1 MKKRHSAEQIA
12 GKLRQADVELGKVKL
27 GGEIGRRI
35 DVTIEN
41 NLLKLDVERD
51 FLAPFKE
58 RRQPDLKGQEK
69 SLGFYADAYRHYVGI
84 GKLID
89 ATAKFA
95 AYTDNKE
102 VLGLKD
108 RLVRDTLDC
117 QDSEG
122 YIGFF
127 TEPEDK
133 MWRAWSG
140 HEMSYIIQGLV
151 TEWRLFDNREALAA
165 AERTADFFIKRW
177 STMPAKFNVWLCGT
191 WGGLDLALVDLSR
204 ATGKRMY
211 LDFLATSMDV
221 TTVDWMTEYP
231 QFTHLYAN
239 ILHCIAQ
246 FGLYETTRETA
257 LLKQSHRII
266 RGLLEHDGLAIN
278 GSSGQY
284 ESFQNSQDGCGS
296 AFETC
301 TAAYLIRLLHVLLQS
316 EGGTLYG
323 DMMERAIYNA
333 LFSAQSPDGRRIR
346 YFSPL
351 EGKRHYFGLDTY
363 CCPNNFRRIIAELPT
378 MVVYKSDDGLT
389 VNLYTESSGELELAP
404 GTSVL
409 VEQHTDYPTSGRVA
423 IVLRPSESVEFTL
436 RLRIPRWCTKA
447 ARVAVN
453 GKEWDHEV
461 AGGAFLAIRRRWKAG
476 DSVEIDLPME
486 WRFIA
491 GRQHQRPL
499 GAVMRGPTVFCLS
512 LERNEALK
520 QMELLHRLRIDPGSI
535 SEPVRD
541 DSVRP
546 NGMACTLRALNPF
559 IEEGPRGP
567 TNTEA
572 VLTEYPDPDCRATY
586 FHLVD
591 DGMLVDDELLPKTD
605 PDKTEDT

>member
-1 MKKRHSAEQIA
+1 MTENTWELKPM
-12 GKLRQADVELGKVKL
+12 ELGKVTL
-27 GGEIGRRI
+27 GGEIGRRL

-58 RRQPDLKGQEK
+58 RRQPDLAGREE
-69 SLGFYADAYRHYVGI
+69 SLGFYADAYRHYVGL

-89 ATAKFA
+89 AAAKFA
-95 AYTDNKE
+95 AYSNNKE
-102 VLGLKD
+102 VLDLKD

-127 TEPEDK
+127 TEPADK

-140 HEMSYIIQGLV
+140 HEMSYIIQGLIS
-151 TEWRLFDNREALAA
+151 EWRLFDNHAALVA

-177 STMPAKFNVWLCGT
+177 STMPQEFSVWMCGT
-191 WGGLDLALVDLSR
+191 WGGLDCALVDLFL
-204 ATGKRMY
+204 ATGKKTY
-211 LDFLATSMDV
+211 SDFLATSMDV
-221 TTVDWMTEYP
+221 RTVDWMIEYP
-231 QFTHLYAN
+231 RFKHLYAN

-246 FGLYETTRETA
+246 LKLYETTRETG

-266 RGLLEHDGLAIN
+266 RGLLENDGLAIN

-284 ESFQNSQDGCGS
+284 ESFQNVQDGCGS

-301 TAAYLIRLLHVLLQS
+301 TVAYLVRLLHGLLQF
-316 EGGTLYG
+316 EGESLYG

-378 MVVYKSDDGLT
+378 MVYYKSDDGVT
-389 VNLYTESSGELELAP
+389 VNLYAESSAKFELAS

-423 IVLRPSESVEFTL
+423 IELRPSESVELTL
-436 RLRIPRWCTKA
+436 RLRIPRWCAKA

-453 GKEWDHEV
+453 GKEWDGEV
-461 AGGAFLAIRRRWKAG
+461 AGGAFLAIRRRWKTG
-476 DSVEIDLPME
+476 DTVEIDMPME

-535 SEPVRD
+535 SGPASD

-546 NGMACTLRALNPF
+546 NGLACTLGAFNPL
-559 IEEGPRGP
+559 IEESPRGP
-567 TNTEA
+567 TNTE
-572 VLTEYPDPDCRATY
+572 VILTEFPDPDCRATY
-586 FHLVD
+586 FRLVD
-591 DGMLVDDELLPKTD
+591 DSMLVDDELLPKTD
-605 PDKTEDT
+605 PENIEDI